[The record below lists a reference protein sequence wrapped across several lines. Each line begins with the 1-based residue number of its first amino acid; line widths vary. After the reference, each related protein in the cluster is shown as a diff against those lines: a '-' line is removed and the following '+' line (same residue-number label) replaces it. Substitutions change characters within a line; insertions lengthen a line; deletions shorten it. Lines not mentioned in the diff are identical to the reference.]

1 MAVPKKR
8 TSLSRRKQRQ
18 AHDKLFPTFSI
29 LCPNCGEPVLRHRV
43 CMACGQYRGK
53 QLMADPRQKSAPVV
67 PPTSSGGSSGS
78 SSGSGA
84 RA

>member
-18 AHDKLFPTFSI
+18 AHCKLFPTFSI
-29 LCPNCGEPVLRHRV
+29 LCPTCGDPVLRHRV

-53 QLMADPRQKSAPVV
+53 QLIADPRQKAARKANPSA
-67 PPTSSGGSSGS
+67 GSTGSGS
-78 SSGSGA
+78 AGA
-84 RA
+84 QA